1 MATHAT
7 SSAIITFHLPTYGES
22 TLGAKYDPCDV
33 DGSQV
38 ELLRRKVEED
48 AVDEV
53 ECVGFDA
60 RVLDDEED
68 LELAT
73 STSAPA
79 SSMSSADP
87 EPLTALAPPSSS
99 PDVPQSLEANNNIK
113 AIASN
118 RGGSVT
124 LQVSGMSCA
133 VCTGRVERALLS
145 VKGVDKASVS
155 LPTGR
160 ATVTFTPFA
169 DNDDGDDDDEEEE
182 IFQDDEKLTA
192 ANAMDAAFSDGKA
205 RAEFLAESCESAIK
219 KASYEC
225 SILYVTPPTSDGDAG
240 NGSGGVGLSLA
251 DNAARMEEARESELR
266 SWRNLLI
273 IASILTIP
281 IVAIHFGTMHTPPH
295 GSTPA
300 TLTWDEWAVFLLATP
315 VQLSVGKRFYVAA
328 YHSFPVLGMDFLV
341 VMGTTAAYVYSLIVF
356 CIQLFDSIQ
365 SGSDIVDTNADISPG
380 TAEEGSSTLSSQH
393 HLKPTFE
400 TGAMLLT
407 FVTLGKFLEAYAKG
421 KTATALQR
429 LMELQPVSASRVI
442 VENSDVTDKEFD
454 ADTNVNSLRTE
465 EVELAEVKVGDY
477 LLVLPGSRVPT
488 DGILVARDGPG
499 TSSYVDESAFT
510 GEPFPV
516 AKSPGDTLYGSSVN
530 QLSVLLVRVTATG
543 SETVLARIVRLVE
556 DAQGNQAPVQA
567 VADYVA
573 SIFAPTVLTLAII
586 TFGAWAAFN
595 TGVDTQERFFVAL
608 MSAISVVVVAC
619 PCALG
624 LATPT
629 AVMVGTGVGAT
640 NGLLIKG
647 GAVLEAAH
655 SVDTVIFDK
664 TGTITSGRAVLA
676 EKKEFVSH
684 AGDAEL
690 DPLLAGLPAKVKKE
704 DVALWLASCAET
716 SSEHPL
722 AKAVVNSA
730 RGKWGGDVTLSS
742 DGVVVTDFNI
752 VPGRGVECIVSRRGW
767 GSWNVRV
774 GNWIWANFT
783 DESSG
788 ATPQP
793 PQKDAIAA
801 SEAEDMRRRGQ
812 VSVFVSVKSKDQE
825 SSRII
830 GVLGIADS
838 INAESRST
846 VAALKSMGVDVWM
859 CTGDHELTAQAVA
872 REVGIDNVTA
882 SCTPEEKADLVTRL
896 QKRRRAG
903 SNKSGRV
910 AVVGD
915 GINDS
920 VALARADVGV
930 AIGAGTEVAVEAADV
945 VLVRSSLHDVVV
957 ALHLSR
963 VVFDRIKLN
972 FGWALAYNI
981 IALPFAAG
989 VFYPWTDWRL
999 PPAFAGLM
1007 MAFSSVSVVTSSL
1020 LLKTYSKPII
1030 NDDGTLESGGCVS
1043 HVVRWICCC
1052 FFYSRGQSTASKV
1065 YSSQA
1070 PLGFAEDSGTSVVT
1084 SEMEMV

>member
-7 SSAIITFHLPTYGES
+7 SSAVITVHLPTYGEAS
-22 TLGAKYDPCDV
+22 LGSKYDPCDV
-33 DGSQV
+33 DGSQA
-38 ELLRRKVEED
+38 EKLRSKVEED

-60 RVLDDEED
+60 RVLDDDED
-68 LELAT
+68 LELAV
-73 STSAPA
+73 SPAPA
-79 SSMSSADP
+79 SADNADSSAA
-87 EPLTALAPPSSS
+87 LTPSPSSS
-99 PDVPQSLEANNNIK
+99 LGVPQSTESHTSNNK
-113 AIASN
+113 TSLSN
-118 RGGSVT
+118 QGGSVT

-145 VKGVDKASVS
+145 VKGVEKASVS

-169 DNDDGDDDDEEEE
+169 DNEDDGDDDEEEM
-182 IFQDDEKLTA
+182 FQDDEKLTA
-192 ANAMDAAFSDGKA
+192 AMDATFSDGKA
-205 RAEFLAESCESAIK
+205 RAESLAESCGSAIK

-225 SILYVTPPTSDGDAG
+225 SILYVTPPGDAG
-240 NGSGGVGLSLA
+240 NGSGGGGAVGLSLA
-251 DNAARMEEARESELR
+251 ENATRMEEARESELR

-273 IASILTIP
+273 VASVLTIP

-295 GSTPA
+295 GATPA
-300 TLTWDEWAVFLLATP
+300 TLTWDEWTVFLLATP
-315 VQLSVGKRFYVAA
+315 VQFGVGKRFYAAA

-356 CIQLFDSIQ
+356 GIQLFDSIQ
-365 SGSDIVDTNADISPG
+365 SGSDIVDTATDISPG
-380 TAEEGSSTLSSQH
+380 PAEEGSSTLSSQH

-421 KTATALQR
+421 KTASALQR
-429 LMELQPVSASRVI
+429 LMELQPVSASRVVLEDGGESVKKLDI
-442 VENSDVTDKEFD
+442 
-454 ADTNVNSLRTE
+454 DTNVNGLGTE
-465 EVELAEVKVGDY
+465 EVELAEVRAGDY

-573 SIFAPTVLTLAII
+573 SIFAPAVLTLALI
-586 TFGAWAAFN
+586 TFGAWAGLN

-676 EKKEFVSH
+676 EKKEFIDS
-684 AGDAEL
+684 DS
-690 DPLLAGLPAKVKKE
+690 DPLLAGLPSKVKRE
-704 DVALWLASCAET
+704 DVALWLASCSET

-722 AKAVVNSA
+722 AKAIVNSA
-730 RGKWGGDVTLSS
+730 RGRWGGDVTLSS
-742 DGVVVTDFNI
+742 DGVQVTDFNI
-752 VPGRGVECIVSRRGW
+752 VPGRGVECIVSCQGW

-783 DESSG
+783 DETSG
-788 ATPQP
+788 RTAQP
-793 PQKDAIAA
+793 PPKNAIGA

-812 VSVFVSVKSKDQE
+812 VSVFVSVKSNDE
-825 SSRII
+825 TGSGRII

-872 REVGIDNVTA
+872 REVGIENVTA

-896 QKRRRAG
+896 QKRRRPG
-903 SNKSGRV
+903 SNLPGRV

-920 VALARADVGV
+920 VALARADVGI

-963 VVFDRIKLN
+963 VVFNRIKLN
-972 FGWALAYNI
+972 FGWALAYNV

-1020 LLKTYSKPII
+1020 LLKMYSKPII
-1030 NDDGTLESGGCVS
+1030 DDDGSFESGS
-1043 HVVRWICCC
+1043 YLAQALRRICCC
-1052 FFYSRGQSTASKV
+1052 LSFSRGHSSVSKV
-1065 YSSQA
+1065 YSSQNA
-1070 PLGFAEDSGTSVVT
+1070 IGFAEDSGTSVVT
-1084 SEMEMV
+1084 EMEMV

>member
-1 MATHAT
+1 M
-7 SSAIITFHLPTYGES
+7 
-22 TLGAKYDPCDV
+22 
-33 DGSQV
+33 
-38 ELLRRKVEED
+38 
-48 AVDEV
+48 
-53 ECVGFDA
+53 
-60 RVLDDEED
+60 
-68 LELAT
+68 
-73 STSAPA
+73 
-79 SSMSSADP
+79 
-87 EPLTALAPPSSS
+87 
-99 PDVPQSLEANNNIK
+99 
-113 AIASN
+113 
-118 RGGSVT
+118 
-124 LQVSGMSCA
+124 
-133 VCTGRVERALLS
+133 
-145 VKGVDKASVS
+145 
-155 LPTGR
+155 
-160 ATVTFTPFA
+160 
-169 DNDDGDDDDEEEE
+169 
-182 IFQDDEKLTA
+182 
-192 ANAMDAAFSDGKA
+192 
-205 RAEFLAESCESAIK
+205 
-219 KASYEC
+219 
-225 SILYVTPPTSDGDAG
+225 
-240 NGSGGVGLSLA
+240 
-251 DNAARMEEARESELR
+251 
-266 SWRNLLI
+266 
-273 IASILTIP
+273 
-281 IVAIHFGTMHTPPH
+281 
-295 GSTPA
+295 
-300 TLTWDEWAVFLLATP
+300 
-315 VQLSVGKRFYVAA
+315 
-328 YHSFPVLGMDFLV
+328 
-341 VMGTTAAYVYSLIVF
+341 
-356 CIQLFDSIQ
+356 
-365 SGSDIVDTNADISPG
+365 
-380 TAEEGSSTLSSQH
+380 
-393 HLKPTFE
+393 
-400 TGAMLLT
+400 
-407 FVTLGKFLEAYAKG
+407 
-421 KTATALQR
+421 
-429 LMELQPVSASRVI
+429 
-442 VENSDVTDKEFD
+442 
-454 ADTNVNSLRTE
+454 
-465 EVELAEVKVGDY
+465 
-477 LLVLPGSRVPT
+477 
-488 DGILVARDGPG
+488 
-499 TSSYVDESAFT
+499 
-510 GEPFPV
+510 
-516 AKSPGDTLYGSSVN
+516 
-530 QLSVLLVRVTATG
+530 
-543 SETVLARIVRLVE
+543 ARIVRLVE
-556 DAQGNQAPVQA
+556 EAQGNQAPVQA

-573 SIFAPTVLTLAII
+573 SIFAPTVLTLALI
-586 TFGAWAAFN
+586 TFGAWATFN

-684 AGDAEL
+684 AADAES
-690 DPLLAGLPAKVKKE
+690 DPLLVGLPSKVQKE

-722 AKAVVNSA
+722 AKAIVNSA

-742 DGVVVTDFNI
+742 DGVAVTDFNI
-752 VPGRGVECIVSRRGW
+752 VPGRGVECTVSRQGW

-788 ATPQP
+788 VSTQP
-793 PQKDAIAA
+793 PPKDAIAA
-801 SEAEDMRRRGQ
+801 PEAEDMRRRGQ

-846 VAALKSMGVDVWM
+846 VAALKNMGVDVWM

-872 REVGIDNVTA
+872 GEVGIDNVTA
-882 SCTPEEKADLVTRL
+882 SCTPEEKADLVSRL

-903 SNKSGRV
+903 SNKPGRV

-920 VALARADVGV
+920 VALARADVGI

-1030 NDDGTLESGGCVS
+1030 NDDGTLDSGGCVAY
-1043 HVVRWICCC
+1043 VVRRICCC
-1052 FFYSRGQSTASKV
+1052 LFCSRGQSSASKA
-1065 YSSQA
+1065 YARTPPRHRLASLGIQAHLWLPAKWRWYRDKGKHFSSLPVVCLARVKQLLA
-1070 PLGFAEDSGTSVVT
+1070 RSTCISYRQRAREAAICQLLLGA
-1084 SEMEMV
+1084 